1 VSDATVPSHRS
12 VRERWGW
19 VVLIGGLVVAG
30 VLLALADIAVGN
42 RFPSP
47 MASLVVAPEGIA
59 TPTSHRTQTL
69 GFDRNRLTR
78 FTLTPPIRGIG
89 PLSPFAA
96 LRALLSNGAG
106 LVLLALGALI
116 LFPSRVRG
124 AVERLE
130 GSRAAPALALAA
142 GIAVAL
148 LTLAAI
154 TLLRF
159 TLLFLAVIPV
169 VLLVALVA
177 ALFGMG
183 CIALAIGRL
192 LRRSLRLPEIHPL
205 LAGLTGALAVF
216 DLAVIPYAGVFALG
230 LVAVAGL
237 GLTVVT
243 RFGSVGEWSFGDLT
257 W

>member
-1 VSDATVPSHRS
+1 MSDSPADSRAS

-19 VVLIGGLVVAG
+19 VVLIGVLMVAG

-47 MASLVVAPEGIA
+47 MATLVVAPAGIA
-59 TPTSHRTQTL
+59 TPGSHRAQTL
-69 GFDRNRLTR
+69 GFDRNRFTR
-78 FTLTPPIRGIG
+78 FNLATPNRGLG
-89 PLSPFAA
+89 PLSPVEA
-96 LRALLSNGAG
+96 LRAFLSNGAG
-106 LVLLALGALI
+106 LIILALGALV
-116 LFPSRVRG
+116 LFPSRVRS

-130 GSRAAPALALAA
+130 GGRAAPAVAVIA
-142 GIAVAL
+142 GIAMAL
-148 LTLAAI
+148 LTLAAV

-183 CIALAIGRL
+183 CIALAVGRL

-216 DLAVIPYAGVFALG
+216 DMAVIPYAGVFALG
-230 LVAVAGL
+230 LFAVAGL
-237 GLTVVT
+237 GLTVVS
-243 RFGSVGEWSFGDLT
+243 RFGSSGDWSFGDLS

>member
-1 VSDATVPSHRS
+1 M
-12 VRERWGW
+12 
-19 VVLIGGLVVAG
+19 VAG
-30 VLLALADIAVGN
+30 VALALADIAIGD

-47 MASLVVAPEGIA
+47 MASISVGPIA
-59 TPTSHRTQTL
+59 IASPGDRTKAL
-69 GFDRNRLTR
+69 RFDRNRLTR
-78 FTLTPPIRGIG
+78 FTLRPPIQGVG
-89 PLSPFAA
+89 PISPFQA

-116 LFPSRVRG
+116 LFPARART

-130 GSRAAPALALAA
+130 SGPATPGIALAA
-142 GIAVAL
+142 GIAMAL

-169 VLLVALVA
+169 VLVIALIA
-177 ALFGMG
+177 ALFGTG

-192 LRRSLRLPEIHPL
+192 VRRLLRLPEVHPL
-205 LAGLTGALAVF
+205 LAALTGVLVVF
-216 DLAVIPYAGVFALG
+216 DLAVIPYAGVFALV

-237 GLTVVT
+237 GLAVVT
-243 RFGSVGEWSFGDLT
+243 RFGSAGEWSFSDLS

>member
-1 VSDATVPSHRS
+1 MSDLAPGSHKN

-19 VVLIGGLVVAG
+19 VVLIGVLVFAG

-42 RFPSP
+42 RFHSP
-47 MASLVVAPEGIA
+47 MATLVVAPAGIA
-59 TPTSHRTQTL
+59 TPGTHRAQTL
-69 GFDRNRLTR
+69 GFERNRFTR
-78 FTLTPPIRGIG
+78 FNLAWPIRGLG
-89 PLSPFAA
+89 PLSPVDA
-96 LRALLSNGAG
+96 LRAFLSNGAG
-106 LVLLALGALI
+106 LIILALGALI

-130 GSRAAPALALAA
+130 GGRAAPAVALAA
-142 GIAVAL
+142 GIAMAL

-230 LVAVAGL
+230 LVATAGF
-237 GLTVVT
+237 GLTVVS
-243 RFGSVGEWSFGDLT
+243 RFGSSGEWSFRDLS